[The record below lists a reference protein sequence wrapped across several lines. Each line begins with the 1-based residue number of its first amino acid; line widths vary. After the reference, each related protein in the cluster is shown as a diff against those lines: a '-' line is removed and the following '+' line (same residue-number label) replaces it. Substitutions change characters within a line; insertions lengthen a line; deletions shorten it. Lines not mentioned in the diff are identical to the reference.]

1 MSPLSFFLVQ
11 SNVLFLVR
19 LANSQRNA
27 PSTSSSQHGVYPKSF
42 AQQFL
47 FSLWVEVVVEE
58 YLHRFGRKL
67 ILVGLS
73 YHLLI
78 LYVS

>member
-1 MSPLSFFLVQ
+1 MQ

-19 LANSQRNA
+19 LANSQRYT
-27 PSTSSSQHGVYPKSF
+27 PSTPSSQHGVYPKSF

-47 FSLWVEVVVEE
+47 FSLWVEVVVDE
-58 YLHRFGRKL
+58 YLHRFGSKF